1 MLKYKFSNREIILLL
16 IAVMLGLG
24 LIYYSVILKSY
35 NENVT
40 KYDTTNLETELAISD
55 AKLTKYENMKNYIE
69 QYEDVYV
76 GSVVSYDNIVNLFYN
91 FSDVLDGKVKGINIT
106 VGDPIELE
114 TIVRRDVT
122 ISFIANNNEIINNI
136 LSYFE
141 DCEYR
146 VIINKVQVS
155 SKEDGYNLNNSG
167 EVNASIVLT
176 FFETTK
182 DAKYNYGLVSQE
194 QWFILF
200 MGMILIWLILR

>member
-24 LIYYSVILKSY
+24 LVYYSVILKSY
-35 NENVT
+35 NENVA
-40 KYDTTNLETELAISD
+40 KYDTANLETELAISD
-55 AKLTKYENMKNYIE
+55 SKLAKYQDMKNYIE

-106 VGDPIELE
+106 VGDPIQLE

-122 ISFIANNNEIINNI
+122 ISFIANNNEIVNNI
-136 LSYFE
+136 LSNFE

-155 SKEDGYNLNNSG
+155 TKEDGYNLNNSG
-167 EVNASIVLT
+167 EVDASIVLT

-182 DAKYNYGLVSQE
+182 DAKYNYGLVSQG
-194 QWFILF
+194 Q
-200 MGMILIWLILR
+200 

>member
-24 LIYYSVILKSY
+24 LVYYSVILKSY
-35 NENVT
+35 NENVA
-40 KYDTTNLETELAISD
+40 KYDTSNLETELAISD
-55 AKLTKYENMKNYIE
+55 AKLIKYQDMKNYID

-122 ISFIANNNEIINNI
+122 ISFIAKNNEIVNNI
-136 LSYFE
+136 LSNFE
-141 DCEYR
+141 NSEYR

-155 SKEDGYNLNNSG
+155 TKEDGYNLNNSS

-200 MGMILIWLILR
+200 METILIWLILR

>member
-24 LIYYSVILKSY
+24 LVYYSVILKSY
-35 NENVT
+35 NENVS
-40 KYDTTNLETELAISD
+40 KYDTTNLDTELAISE
-55 AKLTKYENMKNYIE
+55 AKLTKYENMKSYID
-69 QYEDVYV
+69 QCEDVYV

-122 ISFIANNNEIINNI
+122 ISFIANNNEIVNNI

-182 DAKYNYGLVSQE
+182 DAKYNYGLVSQG

-200 MGMILIWLILR
+200 METILI

>member
-24 LIYYSVILKSY
+24 LVYYSVILKSY
-35 NENVT
+35 NENVA
-40 KYDTTNLETELAISD
+40 KYDTANLETELAISD
-55 AKLTKYENMKNYIE
+55 SKLAKYQDMKNYIE

-106 VGDPIELE
+106 VGDPIQLE

-122 ISFIANNNEIINNI
+122 ISFIANNNEIVNNI
-136 LSYFE
+136 LSNFE

-155 SKEDGYNLNNSG
+155 TKEDGYNLNNSG

-182 DAKYNYGLVSQE
+182 DAKYNYGLVSQG

-200 MGMILIWLILR
+200 METILI

>member
-24 LIYYSVILKSY
+24 LVYYSVILKSY
-35 NENVT
+35 NENVA
-40 KYDTTNLETELAISD
+40 KYDTANLETELAISD
-55 AKLTKYENMKNYIE
+55 SKLAKYQVMKNYIE

-106 VGDPIELE
+106 VGDPVELE

-122 ISFIANNNEIINNI
+122 ISFIANNNEIVNNI
-136 LSYFE
+136 LSNFE

-155 SKEDGYNLNNSG
+155 TKEDGYNLNNSG

-182 DAKYNYGLVSQE
+182 DAKYNYGLVSQG
-194 QWFILF
+194 Q
-200 MGMILIWLILR
+200 

>member
-24 LIYYSVILKSY
+24 LVYYSVILKSY
-35 NENVT
+35 NENVA
-40 KYDTTNLETELAISD
+40 KYDTANLETELAISD
-55 AKLTKYENMKNYIE
+55 SKLAKYQDMKNYIE

-106 VGDPIELE
+106 VGDPIVLE

-122 ISFIANNNEIINNI
+122 ISFIANNNEIVNNI
-136 LSYFE
+136 LSNFE

-155 SKEDGYNLNNSG
+155 TKEDGYNLNNSG

-182 DAKYNYGLVSQE
+182 DAKYNYGLVSQG
-194 QWFILF
+194 Q
-200 MGMILIWLILR
+200 

>member
-24 LIYYSVILKSY
+24 LVYYSVILKSY
-35 NENVT
+35 NENVA
-40 KYDTTNLETELAISD
+40 KYDTANLETELAISD
-55 AKLTKYENMKNYIE
+55 SKLAKYQDMKNYIE

-76 GSVVSYDNIVNLFYN
+76 GSVVSYDNIVNLFCN

-106 VGDPIELE
+106 VGDPVELE

-122 ISFIANNNEIINNI
+122 ISFIANNNEIVNNI
-136 LSYFE
+136 LSNFE

-155 SKEDGYNLNNSG
+155 TKEDGYNLNNSG

-182 DAKYNYGLVSQE
+182 DAKYNYGLVSQG
-194 QWFILF
+194 Q
-200 MGMILIWLILR
+200 

>member
-24 LIYYSVILKSY
+24 LVYYSVILKSY
-35 NENVT
+35 NENVA
-40 KYDTTNLETELAISD
+40 KYDTANLETELAISD
-55 AKLTKYENMKNYIE
+55 SKLAKYQDMKNYIE

-106 VGDPIELE
+106 VGDPVELE

-122 ISFIANNNEIINNI
+122 ISFIANNNEIVNNI
-136 LSYFE
+136 LSNFE
-141 DCEYR
+141 DSKYR
-146 VIINKVQVS
+146 VIINKVQVNT
-155 SKEDGYNLNNSG
+155 KEDGYNLNNSS

-182 DAKYNYGLVSQE
+182 DAKYNYGLVSQG
-194 QWFILF
+194 Q
-200 MGMILIWLILR
+200 

>member
-24 LIYYSVILKSY
+24 LVYYSVILKSY
-35 NENVT
+35 NENVS
-40 KYDTTNLETELAISD
+40 KYDTTNLETELAISE
-55 AKLTKYENMKNYIE
+55 AKLTKYENMKSYID

-122 ISFIANNNEIINNI
+122 ISFIANNNEIVNNI

-182 DAKYNYGLVSQE
+182 DAKYNYGLVSQG
-194 QWFILF
+194 Q
-200 MGMILIWLILR
+200 

>member
-24 LIYYSVILKSY
+24 LVYYSVILKSY
-35 NENVT
+35 NENVA
-40 KYDTTNLETELAISD
+40 KYDTANLETELAISD
-55 AKLTKYENMKNYIE
+55 SKLAKYQDMKNYID

-122 ISFIANNNEIINNI
+122 ISFIAKNNEIVNNI
-136 LSYFE
+136 LSNFE
-141 DCEYR
+141 NSEYR

-155 SKEDGYNLNNSG
+155 TKEDGYNLNNSS

-182 DAKYNYGLVSQE
+182 DAKYNYGLVSQG
-194 QWFILF
+194 Q
-200 MGMILIWLILR
+200 

>member
-16 IAVMLGLG
+16 IVVMLGLG
-24 LIYYSVILKSY
+24 LVYYSVILKSY
-35 NENVT
+35 NENVA
-40 KYDTTNLETELAISD
+40 KYDTANLETELAISD
-55 AKLTKYENMKNYIE
+55 SKLVKYQDMKNYIE

-106 VGDPIELE
+106 VGDPVELE

-122 ISFIANNNEIINNI
+122 ISFIANNNEIVNNI
-136 LSYFE
+136 LSNFE

-155 SKEDGYNLNNSG
+155 TKEDGYNLNNSG

-182 DAKYNYGLVSQE
+182 DAKYNYGLVSQG
-194 QWFILF
+194 Q
-200 MGMILIWLILR
+200 

>member
-24 LIYYSVILKSY
+24 LVYYSVILKSY
-35 NENVT
+35 NENVA
-40 KYDTTNLETELAISD
+40 KYDTANLETELAISNSKL
-55 AKLTKYENMKNYIE
+55 AKYQDMKNYIE

-106 VGDPIELE
+106 VGDPVELE

-122 ISFIANNNEIINNI
+122 ISFIANNNEIVNNI
-136 LSYFE
+136 LSNFE

-155 SKEDGYNLNNSG
+155 TKEDGYNLNNSG

-182 DAKYNYGLVSQE
+182 DAKYNYGLVSQG
-194 QWFILF
+194 Q
-200 MGMILIWLILR
+200 

>member
-24 LIYYSVILKSY
+24 LVYYSVILKSY
-35 NENVT
+35 NENVA
-40 KYDTTNLETELAISD
+40 KYDTANLETELAISD
-55 AKLTKYENMKNYIE
+55 SKLAKYQDMKNYIE

-76 GSVVSYDNIVNLFYN
+76 GSVVSYDNNVNLFYN

-122 ISFIANNNEIINNI
+122 ISFIANNNEIVNNI

-182 DAKYNYGLVSQE
+182 DAKYNYGLVSQG
-194 QWFILF
+194 Q
-200 MGMILIWLILR
+200 

>member
-24 LIYYSVILKSY
+24 LVYYSVILKSY
-35 NENVT
+35 NENVA

-55 AKLTKYENMKNYIE
+55 AKLIKYQDMKNYID

-122 ISFIANNNEIINNI
+122 ISFIANNNEIVNNI

-155 SKEDGYNLNNSG
+155 TKEDGYNLNNSG

-194 QWFILF
+194 Q
-200 MGMILIWLILR
+200 

>member
-24 LIYYSVILKSY
+24 LVYYSVILKSY
-35 NENVT
+35 NENVA
-40 KYDTTNLETELAISD
+40 KYDTANLETELAISD
-55 AKLTKYENMKNYIE
+55 SKLAKYQDMKNYIE

-106 VGDPIELE
+106 VGDPIQLE

-122 ISFIANNNEIINNI
+122 ISFIANNNEIVNNI

-155 SKEDGYNLNNSG
+155 TKEDGYNLNNSG

-182 DAKYNYGLVSQE
+182 DAKYNYGLVSQG
-194 QWFILF
+194 Q
-200 MGMILIWLILR
+200 

>member
-1 MLKYKFSNREIILLL
+1 MLKYKFSNREIVLLL

-24 LIYYSVILKSY
+24 LVYYSVILKSY
-35 NENVT
+35 NENVA
-40 KYDTTNLETELAISD
+40 KYDTANLETELAISNSKL
-55 AKLTKYENMKNYIE
+55 AKYQDMKNYIE

-106 VGDPIELE
+106 VGDPVELE

-122 ISFIANNNEIINNI
+122 ISFIANNNEIVNNI
-136 LSYFE
+136 LSKFE

-155 SKEDGYNLNNSG
+155 TKEDGYNLNNSG

-182 DAKYNYGLVSQE
+182 DAKYNYGLVSQG
-194 QWFILF
+194 Q
-200 MGMILIWLILR
+200 

>member
-24 LIYYSVILKSY
+24 LVYYSVILKSY
-35 NENVT
+35 NENVA
-40 KYDTTNLETELAISD
+40 KYDTANLETELAISD
-55 AKLTKYENMKNYIE
+55 SKLAKYQDMKNYIE

-106 VGDPIELE
+106 VGDPAELE

-122 ISFIANNNEIINNI
+122 ISFIANNNEIVNNI
-136 LSYFE
+136 LSNFE

-155 SKEDGYNLNNSG
+155 TKEDGYNLNNSG

-182 DAKYNYGLVSQE
+182 DAKYNYGLVSQG
-194 QWFILF
+194 Q
-200 MGMILIWLILR
+200 

>member
-24 LIYYSVILKSY
+24 LVYYSVILKSY
-35 NENVT
+35 NENVA
-40 KYDTTNLETELAISD
+40 KYDTANLETELAISD
-55 AKLTKYENMKNYIE
+55 SKLVKYQDMKNYIE

-106 VGDPIELE
+106 VGDPIQLE

-122 ISFIANNNEIINNI
+122 ISFIANNNEIVNNI
-136 LSYFE
+136 LSNFE

-155 SKEDGYNLNNSG
+155 TKEDGYNLNNSG

-182 DAKYNYGLVSQE
+182 DAKYNYGLVSQG
-194 QWFILF
+194 Q
-200 MGMILIWLILR
+200 

>member
-24 LIYYSVILKSY
+24 LVYYSVILKSY
-35 NENVT
+35 NENVA

-55 AKLTKYENMKNYIE
+55 AKLIKYQDMKNYID

-122 ISFIANNNEIINNI
+122 ISFIANNNEIVNNI
-136 LSYFE
+136 LSNFE

-155 SKEDGYNLNNSG
+155 TKEDGYNLNNSG

-182 DAKYNYGLVSQE
+182 DAKYNYGLVSQG
-194 QWFILF
+194 Q
-200 MGMILIWLILR
+200 

>member
-24 LIYYSVILKSY
+24 LVYYSVILKSY
-35 NENVT
+35 NENVA

-55 AKLTKYENMKNYIE
+55 AKLIKYQDMKNYID

-122 ISFIANNNEIINNI
+122 ISFIANNNEIVNNI
-136 LSYFE
+136 ISNFE

-155 SKEDGYNLNNSG
+155 TKEDGYNLNNSG

-182 DAKYNYGLVSQE
+182 DAKYNYGLVSQG
-194 QWFILF
+194 Q
-200 MGMILIWLILR
+200 

>member
-24 LIYYSVILKSY
+24 LVYYSVILKSY
-35 NENVT
+35 NENVA
-40 KYDTTNLETELAISD
+40 KYDTANLETELAISD
-55 AKLTKYENMKNYIE
+55 SKLAKYQDMKNYIE

-91 FSDVLDGKVKGINIT
+91 FSDVLDGKAKGINIT
-106 VGDPIELE
+106 VGDPVELE

-122 ISFIANNNEIINNI
+122 ISFIANNNEIVNNI
-136 LSYFE
+136 LSNFE

-155 SKEDGYNLNNSG
+155 TKEDGYNLNNSG

-182 DAKYNYGLVSQE
+182 DAKYNYGLVSQG
-194 QWFILF
+194 Q
-200 MGMILIWLILR
+200 

>member
-1 MLKYKFSNREIILLL
+1 MLKYKISNREIILLL

-55 AKLTKYENMKNYIE
+55 AKLIKYQDMKNYID

-122 ISFIANNNEIINNI
+122 ISFIANNNEIVNNI
-136 LSYFE
+136 LSNFE
-141 DCEYR
+141 NSEYR

-155 SKEDGYNLNNSG
+155 TKEDGYNLNNSG

>member
-24 LIYYSVILKSY
+24 LVYYSVILKSY
-35 NENVT
+35 NENVA

-55 AKLTKYENMKNYIE
+55 AKLIKYQDMKNYID

-122 ISFIANNNEIINNI
+122 ISFIANNNEIVNNI
-136 LSYFE
+136 LSNFE
-141 DCEYR
+141 DSKYR

-155 SKEDGYNLNNSG
+155 TKEDGYNLNNTG

-182 DAKYNYGLVSQE
+182 DAKYNYGLVSQG
-194 QWFILF
+194 Q
-200 MGMILIWLILR
+200 

>member
-24 LIYYSVILKSY
+24 LVYYSVILKSY
-35 NENVT
+35 NENVA

-55 AKLTKYENMKNYIE
+55 SMLTKYQDMKNYIE

-106 VGDPIELE
+106 VGDPVELE

-122 ISFIANNNEIINNI
+122 ISFIANNNEIVNNI
-136 LSYFE
+136 LSNFE

-155 SKEDGYNLNNSG
+155 TKEDGYNLNNSG

-182 DAKYNYGLVSQE
+182 DAKYNYGLVSQG
-194 QWFILF
+194 Q
-200 MGMILIWLILR
+200 

>member
-24 LIYYSVILKSY
+24 LVYYSVILKSY
-35 NENVT
+35 NENVA
-40 KYDTTNLETELAISD
+40 KYDTANLETELAISD
-55 AKLTKYENMKNYIE
+55 SKLAKYQDMKNYIE

-122 ISFIANNNEIINNI
+122 ISFIANNNEIVNNI

-155 SKEDGYNLNNSG
+155 TKEDGYNLNNSA

-182 DAKYNYGLVSQE
+182 DAKYNYGLVSQG
-194 QWFILF
+194 Q
-200 MGMILIWLILR
+200 

>member
-24 LIYYSVILKSY
+24 LVYYSVILKSY
-35 NENVT
+35 NENVA
-40 KYDTTNLETELAISD
+40 KYDTANLETELAISD
-55 AKLTKYENMKNYIE
+55 SKLAKYQDMKNYIE
-69 QYEDVYV
+69 QYEDVYL

-122 ISFIANNNEIINNI
+122 ISFIANNNEIVNNI

-182 DAKYNYGLVSQE
+182 DAKYNYGLVSQG
-194 QWFILF
+194 Q
-200 MGMILIWLILR
+200 

>member
-24 LIYYSVILKSY
+24 LVYYSVILKSY
-35 NENVT
+35 NENVS
-40 KYDTTNLETELAISD
+40 KYDTTNLETELAISE
-55 AKLTKYENMKNYIE
+55 AKLTKYENMKSYID
-69 QYEDVYV
+69 QCEDVYV

-122 ISFIANNNEIINNI
+122 ISFIANNNEIVNNI

-182 DAKYNYGLVSQE
+182 DAKYNYGLVSQG
-194 QWFILF
+194 Q
-200 MGMILIWLILR
+200 

>member
-55 AKLTKYENMKNYIE
+55 AKLTKYENMKNYID
-69 QYEDVYV
+69 QCEDVYV

-91 FSDVLDGKVKGINIT
+91 FSDVLDGKVSQISINLSE
-106 VGDPIELE
+106 PIELN

-122 ISFIANNNEIINNI
+122 ISFVANNNDIVNNI
-136 LSYFE
+136 VSNFVNS
-141 DCEYR
+141 EYR
-146 VIINKVQVS
+146 VIISKVQVS
-155 SKEDGYNLNNSG
+155 ANDDYNLNNGS

-194 QWFILF
+194 Q
-200 MGMILIWLILR
+200 

>member
-24 LIYYSVILKSY
+24 LVYYSVILKSY
-35 NENVT
+35 NENVA
-40 KYDTTNLETELAISD
+40 KYDTANLETELAISD
-55 AKLTKYENMKNYIE
+55 SKLAKYQDMKNYIE

-106 VGDPIELE
+106 VGDPIQLE

-122 ISFIANNNEIINNI
+122 ISFIANNNEIVNNI
-136 LSYFE
+136 LSNFE

-155 SKEDGYNLNNSG
+155 TKEDGNNLNNSG

-182 DAKYNYGLVSQE
+182 DAKYNYGLVSQG
-194 QWFILF
+194 Q
-200 MGMILIWLILR
+200 

>member
-24 LIYYSVILKSY
+24 LVYYSVILKSY
-35 NENVT
+35 NENVA
-40 KYDTTNLETELAISD
+40 KYDTANLETELAISD
-55 AKLTKYENMKNYIE
+55 SKLAKYQDMKNYIE

-106 VGDPIELE
+106 VGDPVELE

-122 ISFIANNNEIINNI
+122 ISFIANNNEIVNNI
-136 LSYFE
+136 LSNFE

-155 SKEDGYNLNNSG
+155 TKEYGYNLNNSG

-182 DAKYNYGLVSQE
+182 DAKYNYGLVSQG
-194 QWFILF
+194 Q
-200 MGMILIWLILR
+200 

>member
-1 MLKYKFSNREIILLL
+1 MLKYKFSNREIVLLL

-24 LIYYSVILKSY
+24 LVYYSVILKSY
-35 NENVT
+35 NENVA

-55 AKLTKYENMKNYIE
+55 AKLIKYQDMKNYID

-122 ISFIANNNEIINNI
+122 ISFIANNNEIVNNI
-136 LSYFE
+136 LSNFE
-141 DCEYR
+141 NSEYR

-155 SKEDGYNLNNSG
+155 TKEDGYNLNNTG

-182 DAKYNYGLVSQE
+182 DAKYNYGLVSQR
-194 QWFILF
+194 Q
-200 MGMILIWLILR
+200 

>member
-24 LIYYSVILKSY
+24 LVYYSVILKSY
-35 NENVT
+35 NENVA

-55 AKLTKYENMKNYIE
+55 AKLIKYQDMKNYID

-114 TIVRRDVT
+114 SIVRRDVT
-122 ISFIANNNEIINNI
+122 ISFIANNNEIVNNI

-155 SKEDGYNLNNSG
+155 TKEDGYNLNNSG

-182 DAKYNYGLVSQE
+182 DAKYNYGLVSQG
-194 QWFILF
+194 Q
-200 MGMILIWLILR
+200 

>member
-24 LIYYSVILKSY
+24 LVYYSVILKSY
-35 NENVT
+35 NENVA
-40 KYDTTNLETELAISD
+40 KYDTANLETELAISD
-55 AKLTKYENMKNYIE
+55 SKLTKYQDMKNYIE

-91 FSDVLDGKVKGINIT
+91 FSDVLDGKVKGININ

-122 ISFIANNNEIINNI
+122 ISFIANNNEIVNNI
-136 LSYFE
+136 LSNFE

-155 SKEDGYNLNNSG
+155 TKEDGYNLNNSG

-182 DAKYNYGLVSQE
+182 DAKYNYGLVSQG
-194 QWFILF
+194 Q
-200 MGMILIWLILR
+200 

>member
-24 LIYYSVILKSY
+24 LVYYSVILKSY
-35 NENVT
+35 NENVA
-40 KYDTTNLETELAISD
+40 KYDTANLETELAISD
-55 AKLTKYENMKNYIE
+55 SKLAKYQDMKNYIE

-122 ISFIANNNEIINNI
+122 ISFIANNYEIVNNI
-136 LSYFE
+136 LSNFE
-141 DCEYR
+141 DSKYR

-182 DAKYNYGLVSQE
+182 DAKYNYGLVSQG
-194 QWFILF
+194 Q
-200 MGMILIWLILR
+200 

>member
-24 LIYYSVILKSY
+24 LVYYSVILKSY
-35 NENVT
+35 NENVA
-40 KYDTTNLETELAISD
+40 KYDTANLETELAISD
-55 AKLTKYENMKNYIE
+55 SKLAKYQDMKNYIE

-76 GSVVSYDNIVNLFYN
+76 GSVVSYDNVVNLFYN

-106 VGDPIELE
+106 VGDPVELE

-122 ISFIANNNEIINNI
+122 ISFIANNNEIVNNI
-136 LSYFE
+136 LSNFE

-155 SKEDGYNLNNSG
+155 TKEDGYNLNNSG

-182 DAKYNYGLVSQE
+182 DAKYNYGLVSQG
-194 QWFILF
+194 Q
-200 MGMILIWLILR
+200 

>member
-24 LIYYSVILKSY
+24 LVYYSVILKSY
-35 NENVT
+35 NENVA
-40 KYDTTNLETELAISD
+40 KYDTANLETELAISD
-55 AKLTKYENMKNYIE
+55 SKLTKYQDMKNYIE

-106 VGDPIELE
+106 VGDPVELE

-122 ISFIANNNEIINNI
+122 ISFIANNNEIVNNI
-136 LSYFE
+136 LSNFE
-141 DCEYR
+141 DSKYR

-155 SKEDGYNLNNSG
+155 TKEDGYNLNNSG

-182 DAKYNYGLVSQE
+182 DAKYNYGLVSQG
-194 QWFILF
+194 Q
-200 MGMILIWLILR
+200 

>member
-24 LIYYSVILKSY
+24 LVYYSVILKSY
-35 NENVT
+35 NENVA
-40 KYDTTNLETELAISD
+40 KYDTANLETELAISD
-55 AKLTKYENMKNYIE
+55 SKLTKYKDMKNYIE

-106 VGDPIELE
+106 VGDPVELE

-122 ISFIANNNEIINNI
+122 ISFIANNNEIVNNI
-136 LSYFE
+136 LSNFE

-155 SKEDGYNLNNSG
+155 TKEDGYNLNNSG

-182 DAKYNYGLVSQE
+182 DAKYNYGLVSQG
-194 QWFILF
+194 Q
-200 MGMILIWLILR
+200 

>member
-24 LIYYSVILKSY
+24 LVYYSVILKSY
-35 NENVT
+35 NENVA
-40 KYDTTNLETELAISD
+40 KYDTANLETELAISD
-55 AKLTKYENMKNYIE
+55 SKLAKYQDMKNYIE

-106 VGDPIELE
+106 VGDPVELE

-122 ISFIANNNEIINNI
+122 ISFIANNNEIVNNI
-136 LSYFE
+136 LSNFE

-155 SKEDGYNLNNSG
+155 TKEDGYNLNNSG

-176 FFETTK
+176 FFETSK
-182 DAKYNYGLVSQE
+182 DAKYNYGLVSQG
-194 QWFILF
+194 Q
-200 MGMILIWLILR
+200 